1 MASRGWGEPVSWI
14 LGIAASVFALAKV
27 NSILDPNFYRSP
39 YLAAI
44 LLAFVVHEL
53 AHRGVARMYGA
64 YSEFVATPLGLALT
78 FASGLLPNFVILAP
92 GYVRVVAPTWR
103 PGWMK
108 ALMYSVAAGPLSNLV
123 MGYLAYALLS
133 IIPVSGWL
141 GGFLG
146 AMVRVNAWFAFFN
159 LLPVPPLDGS
169 KIVAQ
174 SKGLWAAM
182 AGAAFILL
190 FI

>member
-1 MASRGWGEPVSWI
+1 MARVWGEPVSWL
-14 LGIAASVFALAKV
+14 LGLVASTFALAKID
-27 NSILDPNFYRSP
+27 SILDPNFYRSP

-44 LLAFVVHEL
+44 LVAFVGHEL

-64 YSEFVATPLGLALT
+64 YAEFIATPLGLALT
-78 FASGLLPNFVILAP
+78 FASGFLPNLVILTP

-108 ALMYSVAAGPLSNLV
+108 ALTYSVAAGPLSNLL
-123 MGYLAYALLS
+123 MGFASLSVLS
-133 IIPVSGWL
+133 IASLSGWL
-141 GGFLG
+141 GSFLS
-146 AMVRVNAWFAFFN
+146 AMAKVNAWIAFFN

-169 KIVAQ
+169 KIVNY
-174 SKGLWAAM
+174 SKELWALM
-182 AGAAFILL
+182 IGASFILL